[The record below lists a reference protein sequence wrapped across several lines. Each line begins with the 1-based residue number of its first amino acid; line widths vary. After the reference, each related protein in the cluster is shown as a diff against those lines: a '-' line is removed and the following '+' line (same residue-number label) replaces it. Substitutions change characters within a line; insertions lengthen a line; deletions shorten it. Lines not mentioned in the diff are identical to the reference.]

1 LEFLCFT
8 GLFSSKV
15 TDEKRQGWK
24 SSGEALA
31 EFNSDDTAEIEDEGV
46 GSENEYGNEESEK
59 SKF

>member
-1 LEFLCFT
+1 L
-8 GLFSSKV
+8 SKV